1 MKYIKI
7 FLASLILV
15 ASLSVVSVKA
25 LDTSVACSDL
35 TNSVLNIAPQNMSG
49 SVYVKLPKYASV
61 NSSQLN
67 IYSATPTLGARC
79 NLIASVKA
87 NKNTWVKIGDNINFS
102 QGDEILIDGQGLGA
116 EVYAASAYVLIVQS
130 NACTPNAY
138 CDFSDSFGS
147 GYIEPKIISSDT
159 DQIALYLASPLQ
171 GLKPTSFNYYD
182 NGRLIYVLKNLKKF
196 NVNYLSGGKHN
207 IDIQA
212 KYSNNEN
219 LHYISQI
226 DTGQD
231 WSKWLLI
238 RSTFYKLKTPA
249 KIIALVI
256 SGILILFLI
265 LLIYRFILKKI
276 KSRHDHGLDNYTPED
291 QPPIDPTSNIVVG

>member
-1 MKYIKI
+1 MKLIKI
-7 FLASLILV
+7 FI
-15 ASLSVVSVKA
+15 ASLSAFLFFCSYVSA
-25 LDTSVACSDL
+25 DTSDVECSFL
-35 TNSVLNIAPQNMSG
+35 LNSIVNVVPKDISG
-49 SVYVKLPKYASV
+49 SIYVKLPKYATV
-61 NSSQLN
+61 EASQLN
-67 IYSATPTLGARC
+67 IYSSTPTLGASC
-79 NLIASVKA
+79 KLIATVNA
-87 NKNTWVKIGDNINFS
+87 NKNNWVKLGDNLKINS
-102 QGDEILIDGQGLGA
+102 GDAFTIDGPGLGA
-116 EVYAASAYVLIVQS
+116 EVYAASAYILVVND
-130 NACTPNAY
+130 NACTPTDN
-138 CDFSDSFGS
+138 CNIKDSFGS
-147 GYIEPKIISSDT
+147 GYLEPRIISSDT

-171 GLKPTSFNYYD
+171 GLKPTNFNYYD

-219 LHYISQI
+219 LHYVSQI
-226 DTGQD
+226 DMGQD

-256 SGILILFLI
+256 FGILILFLI
-265 LLIYRFILKKI
+265 LLIYRFILKKN
-276 KSRHDHGLDNYTPED
+276 KSKHDHGLDNYTPED